1 MSTDLV
7 VFISH
12 RTLITALYILL
23 PILGSALL
31 VGVLVGLFQAVT
43 SIQEITLTFIP
54 KIAVV
59 GLVLMLL
66 IPWMLDL
73 VIGFNLLIYD
83 QITQLGR

>member
-1 MSTDLV
+1 MTVDFV
-7 VFISH
+7 VFMSH
-12 RTLITALYILL
+12 QTLMTALYILL

-43 SIQEITLTFIP
+43 SIQEVTLTFIP

-59 GLVLMLL
+59 GLVILML

-73 VIGFNLLIYD
+73 VIRFSLLVFD
-83 QITQLGR
+83 QITQLGQ

>member
-1 MSTDLV
+1 MSTDFV

-12 RTLITALYILL
+12 QTLITALYLLL

-31 VGVLVGLFQAVT
+31 VGILVGLFQAVT
-43 SIQEITLTFIP
+43 SIQEVTLTFIP

-59 GLVLMLL
+59 GLVILLL

-73 VIGFNLLIYD
+73 VIGFNLLIFD
-83 QITQLGR
+83 QITQLGQ

>member
-1 MSTDLV
+1 MNTDFV
-7 VFISH
+7 VFISN
-12 RTLITALYILL
+12 RTLITALLLLL

-31 VGVLVGLFQAVT
+31 VGVIVGLFQAVT

-59 GLVLMLL
+59 GLVILVT

-73 VIGFNLLIYD
+73 VIEFNLLIFD

>member
-1 MSTDLV
+1 MTTDFV

-12 RTLITALYILL
+12 QTLITALYLL
-23 PILGSALL
+23 APILGSALL

-43 SIQEITLTFIP
+43 SIQEVTLTFIP

-59 GLVLMLL
+59 GLVILLL

-73 VIGFNLLIYD
+73 VMRFCLLVFD
-83 QITQLGR
+83 QITQLGQ

>member
-12 RTLITALYILL
+12 QTLITALYLLL

-31 VGVLVGLFQAVT
+31 VGVMVGLFQAVT

-59 GLVLMLL
+59 GLVLLLL

-73 VIGFNLLIYD
+73 IIGFNLLIFD
-83 QITQLGR
+83 QITQLGQ

>member
-12 RTLITALYILL
+12 QTLLTALFLLL

-54 KIAVV
+54 KIAIV

-66 IPWMLDL
+66 IPWMLDV
-73 VIGFNLLIYD
+73 VIEFNLLIFD
-83 QITQLGR
+83 QITQLGQ